1 MFISTE
7 FLGGAIVRMI
17 QHILGE
23 KEFRKR
29 ISNYIES
36 HKYSNAKQDDLWRCL
51 GNVTIQKKKTSIS
64 QVMSPWTLQRG
75 YPVVTVSRF
84 DHNGTVLQNISLKQE
99 IFVLDRSKEAKKNA
113 SSKWYIPITYTTS
126 KGNFSDTEPKEWLRP
141 DLNETI
147 ISKIPEDKALIV
159 NVQHTGFYR
168 VNYDAHNWK
177 LIEDALKQPNFSG
190 IHPMNRA
197 QILFD
202 STHLAEAGYLDYSV
216 ALNLST
222 FLANETEY
230 MTWRSAIIALSAIP
244 KILKFTNNTEHFS
257 NYLVKQMKPVYDSLD
272 SEPKENES
280 ASTLLLRE
288 LAVNII
294 CSSGDENCVK
304 MGKVDIEKNG
314 IRTKIWN
321 RIIYSCFYF
330 SIKSL

>member
-1 MFISTE
+1 MLISTE

-17 QHILGE
+17 LHILGE

-36 HKYSNAKQDDLWRCL
+36 HKYDNAKQDDLWKCL

-84 DHNGTVLQNISLKQE
+84 YHNGTELQNISLKQE
-99 IFVLDRSKEAKKNA
+99 MFVLDRSKEAKKNA

-126 KGNFSDTEPKEWLRP
+126 NGNFNDTEPKGWLSP
-141 DLNETI
+141 ELNETVI
-147 ISKIPEDKALIV
+147 PKILKEKALIV

-197 QILFD
+197 QIMFD

-216 ALNLST
+216 ALNMST
-222 FLANETEY
+222 YLANETEY
-230 MTWRSAIIALSAIP
+230 MAWRSAIIALSAIP
-244 KILKFTNNTEHFS
+244 KILKFTNNTEYFS
-257 NYLVKQMKPVYDSLD
+257 NYLVKQMKPVYDNLNF
-272 SEPKENES
+272 EPTENDS

-294 CSSGDENCVK
+294 CSSGDEKCVK
-304 MGKVDIEKNG
+304 MGKVDIEK
-314 IRTKIWN
+314 WN
-321 RIIYSCFYF
+321 
-330 SIKSL
+330 KVEDMEWN